1 MEFWCSPFRCKIT
14 KKILYAQIYLCFCR
28 KITKFDTLFHIVK
41 PVVVAARARDDGGKI
56 VRITVVDAE
65 GRGGEILVRCGFDTE
80 DTVPEFDDI
89 EIDFEDSF
97 LAPEQFDEYGEVGLE
112 EFAGV
117 GASRRAEDILGG
129 LLRYGTATGDDV
141 THSFISI
148 ESIDHVVIGE
158 AAMFV
163 EMGVLGFDYRAD
175 EIR

>member
-1 MEFWCSPFRCKIT
+1 MT
-14 KKILYAQIYLCFCR
+14 YANIRVIF
-28 KITKFDTLFHIVK
+28 TKFDTLFHIVK
-41 PVVVAARARDDGGKI
+41 PVVEATWARDDGGEI
-56 VRITVVDAE
+56 VGIAVVDAE

-97 LAPEQFDEYGEVGLE
+97 FAPEQFDEHGEVGLE

-117 GASRRAEDILGG
+117 STSRRTEDILGG
-129 LLRYGTATGDDV
+129 LLRDSTATGDDAP
-141 THSFISI
+141 HSFISI

-163 EMGVLGFDYRAD
+163 EMGVFGLDYRAD

>member
-1 MEFWCSPFRCKIT
+1 MIT
-14 KKILYAQIYLCFCR
+14 
-28 KITKFDTLFHIVK
+28 T
-41 PVVVAARARDDGGKI
+41 RAGDDGSERFGLTKI
-56 VRITVVDAE
+56 EMR

-97 LAPEQFDEYGEVGLE
+97 LAPEQFDEQGEVGLE

-117 GASRRAEDILGG
+117 GTSRRTEDILGG
-129 LLRYGTATGDDV
+129 LLRDSTASGDDA
-141 THSFISI
+141 THSFVSI

-163 EMGVLGFDYRAD
+163 EMGVFGLDYRAD